1 MKQNSLAAECGRWAA
16 ASVLLMTAA
25 AGRGAVSLADVRV
38 WAGSPAGPG
47 VSEAAL
53 VIDWRDG
60 TPGLVWG
67 YRWPSV
73 ESRTG
78 RDMLEAVLGLDPG
91 LTVDSTFFPGTMAWG
106 GRSRSYDDAGTASY
120 LDDRYWNYWVNNEV
134 YLHPTDFM
142 QNGHV
147 VPPATVVVPLGSPF
161 GSGRWV
167 ESPTG
172 LADRPLVN
180 GSWDGWA
187 FGEYG
192 AQPGVPVAV
201 PEPGVWGMVVGGLG
215 LLGMRRRRVVAAAVL
230 GMGVGQAV
238 ASGPYAPGPGQ
249 AGSDAVAAG
258 SAAIRSWATGVATF
272 LPGFQRKGSASTATA
287 NYGSAASVL
296 GPTGVT
302 GTDGDYPTPGSG
314 GTPGAPVL
322 SLGDGGSLTLTF
334 ARPITDGAGADF
346 AVFENGF
353 ASGAL
358 VFAELAFVEVS
369 SNGSDFFRFPAVSCT
384 ATGVQVGAYGAVDP
398 KNLRNLAGKHP
409 AGWGTPFDLAELA
422 AVSPLLDVRR
432 VTHVRLV
439 DVVGSVTGA
448 IGSRDSLGN
457 LVNDPFPTQFQTGGF
472 DADAVGVMN
481 EAADA
486 WAAWVE
492 AGFTVGQRGDAA
504 VSGAL
509 ADPDGDGW
517 SNFAEYA
524 CGGRPLERES
534 EALLR
539 VSTGAG
545 AGGVVLEFTR
555 LVERGDVRWRLEMSE
570 LGGAWVPLVES
581 AGGLRAVVMAGREA
595 DVREVTETGGA
606 MVTVRVTVPVPVAGA
621 RVFRLKLERQS

>member
-1 MKQNSLAAECGRWAA
+1 MKQNSLAAEGGRWAA
-16 ASVLLMTAA
+16 AAVLLMTAG
-25 AGRGAVSLADVRV
+25 AGRGAVSLTDVRW

-67 YRWPSV
+67 YRWPSE

-134 YLHPTDFM
+134 FLHPTDFM

-192 AQPGVPVAV
+192 SLPGVPVAV
-201 PEPGVWGMVVGGLG
+201 PEPGVWGMVVTGFCVLA
-215 LLGMRRRRVVAAAVL
+215 MRRRRVVAAAVL
-230 GMGVGQAV
+230 GMGVGPAA

-249 AGSDAVAAG
+249 VGSDAVAAG
-258 SAAIRSWATGVATF
+258 SGAIRSWATGVAAF
-272 LPGFQRKGSASTATA
+272 LPGLQRKGSASTATA
-287 NYGSAASVL
+287 NYGSTASVL
-296 GPTGVT
+296 GPTGIT
-302 GTDGDYPTPGSG
+302 GTDGDYPMAGGG

-322 SLGDGGSLTLTF
+322 SLGDGGSVTVTF

-398 KNLRNLAGKHP
+398 RNLRNLAGKHP

-481 EAADA
+481 EAVDA

-492 AGFTVGQRGDAA
+492 AGFPVGQRGDAA

-517 SNFAEYA
+517 PNFAEYA
-524 CGGRPLERES
+524 CGGRPLEREGQP
-534 EALLR
+534 LLR
-539 VSTGAG
+539 VSAG

-555 LVERGDVRWRLEMSE
+555 LGERGDVRWRLEMSE
-570 LGGAWVPLVES
+570 SGGAWVPVVES
-581 AGGLRAVVMAGREA
+581 AGGLRAEVMAGREA
-595 DVREVTETGGA
+595 VVSGVTESGGA
-606 MVTVRVTVPVPVAGA
+606 VVTVRVTVPLAGA
-621 RVFRLKLERQS
+621 RVFRLKLERQP

>member
-16 ASVLLMTAA
+16 AVVLLMTAA
-25 AGRGAVSLADVRV
+25 AGRGAVSLADVSW

-215 LLGMRRRRVVAAAVL
+215 LLAMRRRRVVAAAVL

-509 ADPDGDGW
+509 ADPDGDGGY
-517 SNFAEYA
+517 NFAETA
-524 CGGRPLERES
+524 
-534 EALLR
+534 
-539 VSTGAG
+539 
-545 AGGVVLEFTR
+545 
-555 LVERGDVRWRLEMSE
+555 
-570 LGGAWVPLVES
+570 
-581 AGGLRAVVMAGREA
+581 
-595 DVREVTETGGA
+595 
-606 MVTVRVTVPVPVAGA
+606 
-621 RVFRLKLERQS
+621 